1 MLDTLDQSNQTQVNT
16 PDFDSAIDTQDVE
29 LNDDSQSVNKE
40 SESEPVNVDDSRD
53 TTTEPSVDTYT
64 GPITRSRSKK
74 QD

>member
-1 MLDTLDQSNQTQVNT
+1 MLETLDQSSQTQVNT

-29 LNDDSQSVNKE
+29 LNDDSQSVNEDNE
-40 SESEPVNVDDSRD
+40 SKPLDVDDSRD